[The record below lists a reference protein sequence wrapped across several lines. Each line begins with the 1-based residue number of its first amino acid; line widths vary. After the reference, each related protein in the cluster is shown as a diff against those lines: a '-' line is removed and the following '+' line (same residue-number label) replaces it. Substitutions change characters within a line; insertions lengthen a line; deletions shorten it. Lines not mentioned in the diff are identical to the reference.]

1 MTTRHM
7 PKLTKPSKIRL
18 RRRILLMLT
27 GLIAI
32 AVVGSGGWFPW
43 QKPRSSFDE
52 VKRALKERRLS
63 QAEMLARSWLTSHP
77 NDIDAMIIL
86 GESLQRQGN
95 ITEAIDVYQRV
106 PSGSGQKGTTAISAL
121 ASIFWHQGRLEEAE
135 TKLLQ
140 VHATSEQAPIVDGLW
155 VTLLSLSGRRWESI
169 PYLYR
174 TLNLANDP
182 LMKLIYLANLDEMPA
197 PPDDVLARMFK
208 IRDPLGA
215 LGCGR
220 MAAALGRSEQA
231 TGLVRE
237 CLLKR
242 PELIEAH
249 VLQGLLYLDA
259 GELDKFDQWVRELPK
274 AADAHPS
281 IWFLQGRRA
290 QDAGQ
295 RSVAIRCYWE
305 VLRRQPNND
314 RSTYQL
320 GQLLTAEGRSED
332 AGLFLSRAKKLTRLI
347 ELAVRMF
354 EDRGTESENEECA
367 RLAYDLGRLQECKAW
382 CELTLSMSP
391 DNSTAFELV
400 RKLGNELRADTPWLL
415 PDSDLAARIDLSS
428 FPLPDR
434 NISGD
439 ETQTLANT
447 PPIESRPIAYVDDAE
462 RMGLKFVY
470 FNGDDASSEG
480 KRMFE
485 YTGGGVSA
493 FDYDLDGWCDVYFT
507 QGTTWPPNQ
516 SNHEYLDVLFRNIA
530 GQFMQDV
537 TATIGIKDSGF
548 GQGVAAS
555 DYDNDGFHDL
565 YVANVDGNKL
575 YHNNGDGTFSDVTK
589 PSGLGTHPHWTTSC
603 LVADLNGDSLPDVY
617 DVTFL
622 EGDDVFSRICRGD
635 DGKPRSCAPAGFTA
649 APDHVYMNQGDG
661 TFRETT
667 REWGFDVPN
676 GDGLGIVA
684 GDFDESGTISLFV
697 GNDGRPN
704 FFFVPETMTNG
715 QVHWSEIGVISGLA
729 YDDSGAAQASM
740 GIAAGDANNDGRLDL
755 FVTNFYNE
763 SDTLYINLGSRMFT
777 ERARATGLCDP
788 SWSMLGFGSQFLDA
802 DRDGWEDLIL
812 VNGHVDDF
820 THKQIPYKMRP
831 QFYQNQRTRF
841 VERFGKDVGPFFD
854 EPRLGRGLARLDWN
868 RDGLNEVAISH
879 IGDSAALLTNRTP
892 KAGHGIGLR
901 LVGTNRSRDAI
912 GTRVTVRVNGI
923 QLTRQLTAGDGYQ
936 ATNEHRLDFGLA
948 DESNEVEFEIHWMG
962 GKVQS
967 YKVVPTDREYIA
979 VEGRGEMLRLLPDR
993 SPQREPSGS

>member
-1 MTTRHM
+1 MTTQHRSTL
-7 PKLTKPSKIRL
+7 PAPRNSRL
-18 RRRILLMLT
+18 RRRNLLLLT
-27 GLIAI
+27 AAIAI
-32 AVVGSGGWFPW
+32 AVVAWGGWFLW
-43 QKPRSSFDE
+43 QKPRSSFDD

-63 QAEMLARSWLTSHP
+63 EAEMLARSWLRSHP
-77 NDIDAMIIL
+77 RDIDAMIVL

-95 ITEAIDVYQRV
+95 ISEAIEVYQRV
-106 PSGSGQKGTTAISAL
+106 PSDSGEKGATAFLAM
-121 ASIFWHQGRLEEAE
+121 ASILLHQGRLEEAE

-140 VHATSEQAPIVDGLW
+140 IKATPAQAPIADGLW
-155 VTLLSLSGRRWESI
+155 VTLLSLSGRRWESM
-169 PYLYR
+169 PYLHR
-174 TLNLANDP
+174 TLDVASDP

-197 PPDDVLARMFK
+197 PPDDVLARMLK

-220 MAAALGRSEQA
+220 VAAALGRTEQA
-231 TGLVRE
+231 TKLVRE
-237 CLLKR
+237 CLAKR

-259 GELDKFDQWVRELPK
+259 GELTNFDQWVRELPK

-290 QDAGQ
+290 QDAEQ

-305 VLRRQPNND
+305 VLRRQPNHD

-320 GQLLTAEGRSED
+320 GQLLAAEGRGDD
-332 AGLFLSRAKKLTRLI
+332 ARLFLSRAKKLTRLI

-354 EDRGTESENEECA
+354 KDRGTESENEECA
-367 RLAYDLGRLQECKAW
+367 RLAYDLGRLHECKGW
-382 CELTLSMSP
+382 CDLTLSMSP
-391 DNSTAFELV
+391 ENTTARELV
-400 RKLGNELRADTPWLL
+400 GKLSLELRADTPWLL
-415 PDSDLAARIDLSS
+415 PESDFAARIDLSS
-428 FPLPDR
+428 FPLPNR
-434 NISGD
+434 NVSSD
-439 ETQTLANT
+439 ETRTLAKIL
-447 PPIESRPIAYVDDAE
+447 PIESGPIAYVNDAE
-462 RMGLKFVY
+462 RAGLRFVY

-485 YTGGGVSA
+485 YTGGGVA
-493 FDYDLDGWCDVYFT
+493 AIDYDLDGWCDVYFT
-507 QGTTWPPNQ
+507 QGTTWPPNP

-530 GQFMQDV
+530 GQLMQDV
-537 TATIGIKDSGF
+537 TNKIGIQDAGF

-565 YVANVDGNKL
+565 YVANVDGNRL

-589 PSGLGTHPHWTTSC
+589 SSGLGAHPHWTTSC

-649 APDHVYMNQGDG
+649 APDHAYVNQGDG

-667 REWGFDVPN
+667 REWGFDIPN

-684 GDFDESGTISLFV
+684 GDFDDTGTISLFV

-704 FFFVPETMTNG
+704 FFFVPETTTTD
-715 QVHWSEIGVISGLA
+715 QVRWSEIGVISGLA

-763 SDTLYINLGSRMFT
+763 SDTLYVNQGARTFT
-777 ERARATGLCDP
+777 ERARSMGLRDP
-788 SWSMLGFGSQFLDA
+788 SWSMLGFGSQFVDA

-841 VERFGKDVGPFFD
+841 VERFGKDVGTFFD

-879 IGDSAALLTNRTP
+879 IGDPAALLTNRTQ
-892 KAGHGIGLR
+892 KAGHGVGLK
-901 LVGTNRSRDAI
+901 LVGTTRSRDAI
-912 GTRVTVRVNGI
+912 GTRVTVRGNGI

-948 DESNEVEFEIHWMG
+948 DERNEVEIEIRWMG
-962 GKVQS
+962 GKVES

-979 VEGRGEMLRLLPDR
+979 VEGRGELLRLLPDD
-993 SPQREPSGS
+993 SSE

>member
-1 MTTRHM
+1 MTTQRRSTTTT
-7 PKLTKPSKIRL
+7 PRDSRT
-18 RRRILLMLT
+18 RRRILTLLS
-27 GLIAI
+27 GVIAI
-32 AVVGSGGWFPW
+32 VVFGWVGWFRTH
-43 QKPRSSFDE
+43 KPRSNFDR
-52 VKRALKERRLS
+52 VQRALKERRLS
-63 QAEMLARSWLTSHP
+63 EAEVLARSWLKSHP
-77 NDIDAMIIL
+77 RDIDAMIVL

-95 ITEAIDVYQRV
+95 IAEAIDAYQRV
-106 PSGSGQKGTTAISAL
+106 PGDSGDKGTTAFLAM
-121 ASIFWHQGRLEEAE
+121 ASIFLHQGRLEDAE

-140 VHATSEQAPIVDGLW
+140 IKPTSAQAPIVDGLW
-155 VTLLSLSGRRWESI
+155 VTLLSLSGRRWEST
-169 PYLYR
+169 PYLHR
-174 TLNLANDP
+174 TLDLPSDP

-197 PPDDVLARMFK
+197 PPDDVLARMLK

-220 MAAALGRSEQA
+220 VAAALGRTEQA
-231 TGLVRE
+231 TSLVRD
-237 CLLKR
+237 CLAKR
-242 PELIEAH
+242 PDLIEAH
-249 VLQGLLYLDA
+249 ALQGLLYLDA
-259 GELDKFDQWVRELPK
+259 GELNNFDQWVRDLPK

-281 IWFLQGRRA
+281 IWFLQGRRH
-290 QDAGQ
+290 QDAG
-295 RSVAIRCYWE
+295 RRTVAIRCYWE

-320 GQLLTAEGRSED
+320 GQLLTAEGRGED
-332 AGLFLSRAKKLTRLI
+332 AHLFLSRAKKLTRLI

-354 EDRGTESENEECA
+354 KDRGTESENEECA
-367 RLAYDLGRLQECKAW
+367 RLAYELGRLHECKAW
-382 CELTLSMSP
+382 CELTLSISP
-391 DNSTAFELV
+391 DNSTAHELV
-400 RKLGNELRADTPWLL
+400 GKLRNELRADTPWLL
-415 PDSDLAARIDLSS
+415 PDSDLATRINLSS

-434 NISGD
+434 TVSGD
-439 ETQTLANT
+439 ETQSLANT
-447 PPIESRPIAYVDDAE
+447 PPIESRPIAYVDDTE
-462 RMGLKFVY
+462 RTGLKFVY

-485 YTGGGVSA
+485 YTGGGVA
-493 FDYDLDGWCDVYFT
+493 AIDYDLDGWCDVYFT
-507 QGTTWPPNQ
+507 QGTTWPPNR
-516 SNHEYLDVLFRNIA
+516 SNQEYLDVLFRNIA

-537 TATIGIKDSGF
+537 TSKIGIRDTGF

-565 YVANVDGNKL
+565 YVANVDGNRL
-575 YHNNGDGTFSDVTK
+575 YHNNGDGTFSDVTMA
-589 PSGLGTHPHWTTSC
+589 SGLGAHPHWTTSC
-603 LVADLNGDSLPDVY
+603 MVADLNGDSLPDVY

-622 EGDDVFSRICRGD
+622 VGDDVFSRICRGD

-649 APDHVYMNQGDG
+649 APDHAFMNQGDG
-661 TFRETT
+661 TFREMTQQ
-667 REWGFDVPN
+667 WGFDVPN

-684 GDFDESGTISLFV
+684 GDFDGSGEISLFV

-704 FFFVPETMTNG
+704 FFFVPETTTNG
-715 QVHWSEIGVISGLA
+715 QVHWIEIGVVSGLA

-763 SDTLYINLGSRMFT
+763 SDTLYINQGARSFT
-777 ERARATGLCDP
+777 ARARSMGLRDP

-841 VERFGKDVGPFFD
+841 VERFGKDIGSFFD

-879 IGDSAALLTNRTP
+879 IGDPAALLTNRTK
-892 KAGHGIGLR
+892 KAGRGVGLK
-901 LVGTNRSRDAI
+901 LVGTTRSRDAI
-912 GTRVTVRVNGI
+912 GTRVTIMGSGI

-948 DESNEVEFEIHWMG
+948 DEANEVEISIHWMG
-962 GKVQS
+962 GKMES

-979 VEGRGEMLRLLPDR
+979 VEGRGELLRLLPDD
-993 SPQREPSGS
+993 SHN

>member
-1 MTTRHM
+1 MTTQRHST
-7 PKLTKPSKIRL
+7 PPTRL
-18 RRRILLMLT
+18 NSRPRRRNLLFLA
-27 GLIAI
+27 GAIAI
-32 AVVGSGGWFPW
+32 AGFGLGGWLLL
-43 QKPRSSFDE
+43 QKPRLSFDQ
-52 VKRALKERRLS
+52 VKRALQERRLS
-63 QAEMLARSWLTSHP
+63 EAEMLARSWLNSHP
-77 NDIDAMIIL
+77 RDVDAMIVL

-95 ITEAIDVYQRV
+95 ITEAIEIYQRV
-106 PSGSGQKGTTAISAL
+106 PSDSGEKGAPAILAT
-121 ASIFWHQGRLEEAE
+121 ASIFLHQGRLEDAE

-140 VHATSEQAPIVDGLW
+140 INATPAQAPIVDGLW
-155 VTLLSLSGRRWESI
+155 VTLLSLSGRRWESM
-169 PYLYR
+169 PYLHR
-174 TLNLANDP
+174 TLDHANDP

-197 PPDDVLARMFK
+197 PPDDVLARMLK

-220 MAAALGRSEQA
+220 VAAALGRTERA
-231 TGLVRE
+231 TALVRE
-237 CLLKR
+237 CLAKR

-259 GELDKFDQWVRELPK
+259 GELNNFDQWVRDLPK
-274 AADAHPS
+274 AAAAHPS

-290 QDAGQ
+290 QDAGR

-305 VLRRQPNND
+305 VLRRQPNHD

-320 GQLLTAEGRSED
+320 GQLLTVEGRGED
-332 AGLFLSRAKKLTRLI
+332 ARVFLTRAKKLTRLI

-354 EDRGTESENEECA
+354 KDRGTESENEECA
-367 RLAYDLGRLQECKAW
+367 RLAYELGRLHECKAW

-391 DNSTAFELV
+391 DNSTAHELV
-400 RKLGNELRADTPWLL
+400 SKLRSELRADTPWLL
-415 PDSDLAARIDLSS
+415 SDSDLAAQIDLSS

-434 NISGD
+434 NISDD
-439 ETQTLANT
+439 ETQSLANT

-462 RMGLKFVY
+462 RTGLKFVY

-485 YTGGGVSA
+485 YTGGGVA
-493 FDYDLDGWCDVYFT
+493 AIDYDRDGWCDVYLT
-507 QGTTWPPNQ
+507 QGTTWPPNR

-530 GQFMQDV
+530 GQLMQDV
-537 TATIGIKDSGF
+537 TNKIGIKDAGF

-565 YVANVDGNKL
+565 YVANVDGNRL
-575 YHNNGDGTFSDVTK
+575 YHNNGDGTFSDVTTS
-589 PSGLGTHPHWTTSC
+589 SGLGAHPHWTTSC

-649 APDHVYMNQGDG
+649 APDHAYMNQGDG

-667 REWGFDVPN
+667 QEWGFDVPN

-684 GDFDESGTISLFV
+684 GDFDDSGTISLFV

-704 FFFVPETMTNG
+704 FFFVPETTTTG
-715 QVHWSEIGVISGLA
+715 QVRWNEIGVVSGLA

-763 SDTLYINLGSRMFT
+763 SDTLYINQGSRSFT
-777 ERARATGLCDP
+777 ERARSMGLRDP
-788 SWSMLGFGSQFLDA
+788 SWSMLGFGSQFVDA

-841 VERFGKDVGPFFD
+841 VERVGKDVGPFFD

-879 IGDSAALLTNRTP
+879 IGDPAALLTNRTQ
-892 KAGHGIGLR
+892 KAGHGVGLR
-901 LVGTNRSRDAI
+901 LVGTTRSRDAI
-912 GTRVTVRVNGI
+912 GTRVTVSVNGI

-948 DESNEVEFEIHWMG
+948 DEGNEVEIEIRWMG
-962 GKVQS
+962 GTVEN
-967 YKVVPTDREYIA
+967 YKLVPTDREYIA
-979 VEGRGEMLRLLPDR
+979 IEGRGELLRLLPDD
-993 SPQREPSGS
+993 SSH

>member
-1 MTTRHM
+1 MTTQHNS
-7 PKLTKPSKIRL
+7 KPPTRL
-18 RRRILLMLT
+18 NSRPRRRNLLLLT
-27 GLIAI
+27 GVIAI
-32 AVVGSGGWFPW
+32 SVVGLGGWLLF
-43 QKPRSSFDE
+43 QKPRLSFDQ
-52 VKRALKERRLS
+52 VKRALKERRIS
-63 QAEMLARSWLTSHP
+63 EAEMLARSWLASHP
-77 NDIDAMIIL
+77 RDIDAMIVL

-95 ITEAIDVYQRV
+95 ISDAIDVYQRV
-106 PSGSGQKGTTAISAL
+106 PSDSGEKGATVILAM
-121 ASIFWHQGRLEEAE
+121 ASIFLHQGRLEDAE
-135 TKLLQ
+135 TRLLQ
-140 VHATSEQAPIVDGLW
+140 IKPTSAQAPIVDGLW

-169 PYLYR
+169 PYLHR
-174 TLNLANDP
+174 TLDSPSDP
-182 LMKLIYLANLDEMPA
+182 LMTLIYLANLDEMPA
-197 PPDDVLARMFK
+197 PPDDVLARMLK
-208 IRDPLGA
+208 IRDPLGV

-220 MAAALGRSEQA
+220 VAAALGRTEQA
-231 TGLVRE
+231 TNLVRE
-237 CLLKR
+237 CLAKR

-259 GELDKFDQWVRELPK
+259 GELNNFDQWVRGLPK
-274 AADAHPS
+274 AAVAHPS
-281 IWFLQGRRA
+281 IWFLQGRHA
-290 QDAGQ
+290 QDVG
-295 RSVAIRCYWE
+295 RREVAIRCYWE
-305 VLRRQPNND
+305 VLRRQPNHD

-320 GQLLTAEGRSED
+320 GQLLTMEGRGED
-332 AGLFLSRAKKLTRLI
+332 AQLFLSRAKKLTRLI

-354 EDRGTESENEECA
+354 KNRGTEIENEECA
-367 RLAYDLGRLQECKAW
+367 GLTYELGRLHECKAW
-382 CELTLSMSP
+382 CELTLSISP
-391 DNSTAFELV
+391 DNSIAHELAG
-400 RKLGNELRADTPWLL
+400 KLRRELREDTPWLL

-439 ETQTLANT
+439 EAKNLANT
-447 PPIESRPIAYVDDAE
+447 PPIESRPVAYVDDAE

-470 FNGDDASSEG
+470 FNGDDVSSEG

-485 YTGGGVSA
+485 YTGGGVA
-493 FDYDLDGWCDVYFT
+493 AIDYDLDGWCDVYFT
-507 QGTTWPPNQ
+507 QGTAWPPNR
-516 SNHEYLDVLFRNIA
+516 SNHEYLDVLFRNLA
-530 GQFMQDV
+530 GQIMLDV
-537 TATIGIKDSGF
+537 TTKIGIKDSGF

-555 DYDNDGFHDL
+555 DYDNDGFPDL
-565 YVANVDGNKL
+565 YVANVDGNRL
-575 YHNNGDGTFSDVTK
+575 YHNNGDGTFSDVTRS
-589 PSGLGTHPHWTTSC
+589 SGLGAHPHWTTSC

-667 REWGFDVPN
+667 QEWGFDVPN

-684 GDFDESGTISLFV
+684 GDFDDSGTISLFV

-704 FFFVPETMTNG
+704 FFFVPGTTTAG
-715 QVHWSEIGVISGLA
+715 QVRWNEVGVVSGLA

-763 SDTLYINLGSRMFT
+763 SDTLYINQGSRSFT
-777 ERARATGLCDP
+777 EKARSMGLRDP
-788 SWSMLGFGSQFLDA
+788 SWSMLGFGSQFVDV

-841 VERFGKDVGPFFD
+841 VERMGKDIGPFFD
-854 EPRLGRGLARLDWN
+854 KPRLGRGLARLDWN

-879 IGDSAALLTNRTP
+879 IGDPAALLTNRTQQ
-892 KAGHGIGLR
+892 AGHGVGLK
-901 LVGTNRSRDAI
+901 LVGTMRSRDAI
-912 GTRVTVRVNGI
+912 GTRVTIRGSGI

-948 DESNEVEFEIHWMG
+948 DEANEVEIEIRWLG
-962 GKVQS
+962 GTVEN
-967 YKVVPTDREYIA
+967 YKLVPTDREYIA
-979 VEGRGEMLRLLPDR
+979 IEGRGELLRLLPDD
-993 SPQREPSGS
+993 SKH